1 MSIFKDSILNI
12 GAKIKQ
18 LLPTQPCVL
27 CGNMSS
33 NGLWCEPCDAAMPYL
48 DMPLCPVCALPTP
61 CGEVCGHCLQTPP
74 AYRHTQASFGYQF
87 PVDRLIQAMK
97 YQEQLALPGIF
108 AEKLLARIEK
118 THLPDYLIPM
128 PLHPAKLKRR
138 GFNQA
143 LLIAKPLAKALNI
156 PLLSNACH
164 RLRDTPS
171 QTDLPWS
178 ERSKNVK
185 DAFSCEMDLTGKHIA
200 LIDDVITTGASLNEL
215 ARAVQNCGAAD
226 IRAWVVART
235 LPRQPQQHENS
246 PGYTPPNSG

>member
-1 MSIFKDSILNI
+1 LSIFKDSILNI

>member
-61 CGEVCGHCLQTPP
+61 CGEVCGHCLQTQP